1 MIDNHAKVG
10 FDIFLDGN
18 LEDFTDIDAGNV
30 KDVDDIFLYVRD
42 FFNVPYKSV
51 INIINLSPKSM

>member
-18 LEDFTDIDAGNV
+18 LEDFTDIDAGNL
-30 KDVDDIFLYVRD
+30 KDVDDIFPVC
-42 FFNVPYKSV
+42 S
-51 INIINLSPKSM
+51 